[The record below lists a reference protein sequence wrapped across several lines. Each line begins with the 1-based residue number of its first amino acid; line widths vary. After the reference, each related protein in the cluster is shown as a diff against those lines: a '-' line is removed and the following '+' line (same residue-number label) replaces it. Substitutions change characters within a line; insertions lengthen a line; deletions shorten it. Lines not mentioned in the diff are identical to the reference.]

1 MCIAKLVITGH
12 NRIINHQ
19 RSMIGDFAFHTNLG
33 WSGSAMVLGKL
44 PVTGRPTILM
54 IVGQGPAAL
63 AVSAGGVVLTFLLS
77 SILSSLP
84 PSLWE
89 TDRYRLNYCLKGPLN
104 SKQPTNQ
111 IHTNLCNSGESNA
124 VIRLQQ
130 KYPYLAE
137 LFAYIFA
144 YIPLSDIYI
153 RLLFENVRAN

>member
-77 SILSSLP
+77 SILSPLP

-104 SKQPTNQ
+104 SVTSTLDCCLKMYGLIEYQV
-111 IHTNLCNSGESNA
+111 SNYCLLPA
-124 VIRLQQ
+124 VTTHR
-130 KYPYLAE
+130 
-137 LFAYIFA
+137 
-144 YIPLSDIYI
+144 
-153 RLLFENVRAN
+153 